1 MERRNYR
8 HYLTSIFLICLAVTV
23 WVLQAKAAEPQK
35 LIGEQISMIEKRH
48 GGRLG
53 IAALNTATGMR
64 IEYRSAERFAMCSTF
79 KFILVAAVLK
89 QVDEK
94 KISLDRGIPY
104 TTADLLDWAPITK
117 KHVSDGAMTVE
128 RLCAAAIEYSD
139 NTAANLLLDLLG
151 WPKAVTAYARSLG
164 DSVTRLD
171 RNEPSLNDNLPNDDR
186 DTTSPSS
193 MVETMN
199 KVLSGHALSPS
210 SRKILENYLLAN
222 TTGANRLRAGI
233 PSDWRVGDKTG
244 TGSNGAVND
253 IAVMWPPDRS
263 PIFVAVYYSGSPSPN
278 SDREAVL
285 AEVGKLI
292 AIEFNK
298 RSH

>member
-1 MERRNYR
+1 MQSGIIKSA
-8 HYLTSIFLICLAVTV
+8 SILFLAVTV
-23 WVLQAKAAEPQK
+23 WVFQAKADEPPK
-35 LIGEQISMIEKRH
+35 TIGEQITIIENRH

-94 KISLDRGIPY
+94 KISLDRRIPY

-117 KHVSDGAMTVE
+117 KYLPDGAMTVE
-128 RLCAAAIEYSD
+128 RLCAAAIDYSD

-151 WPKAVTAYARSLG
+151 GPKAVTTYARSLG

-171 RNEPSLNDNLPNDDR
+171 RNEPSLNENLPNDDR

-193 MVETMN
+193 MMETMN
-199 KVLSGHALSPS
+199 KVLSGHVLSPS
-210 SRKILENYLLAN
+210 SRKILENFLLTN
-222 TTGANRLRAGI
+222 TTGSNRLRAGI
-233 PSDWRVGDKTG
+233 PLDWRVGDKTG
-244 TGSNGAVND
+244 TGSNGATND

-263 PIFVAVYYSGSPSPN
+263 PIFVAVYYSASPAPN
-278 SDREAVL
+278 SEREAVL

-292 AIEFNK
+292 ATEFNK
-298 RSH
+298 CSH